1 MTYKLIELDP
11 RELIEDARNVRTD
24 HGDLAGMVAT
34 MQEVGVVQPIHV
46 TATEDGR
53 WMVLA
58 GRRRTAAAIQAG
70 LDTVPCLYRET
81 NGTGP
86 EDASADRIRSLVEN
100 VQRKDLNATEE
111 AEGWRQ
117 LELAG
122 LEVDAIAK
130 VAGVAKERVAK
141 GLAVGASAIATA
153 VSRKYDLT
161 LEQSVVLAEFDDDKE
176 AIKELTAYAVK
187 EPERFM
193 HRASRMRQDR
203 EGQRALK
210 AEQDKLTAK
219 GVALFTGSI
228 GYGGAGVEYLRAL
241 KDAETKKVLTPAA
254 HKKCPGHA
262 AKVTVDY
269 QGKAHIDYV
278 CTEPAKQGHKSAYGG
293 SVARGKADDP
303 KAAEKAKE
311 ERRKLLAENKEWRA
325 AEPVRR
331 EFVTGL
337 LKRRTAPAGVLAYVT
352 AEILGMP
359 EELAPMNRGKTDE
372 MLTTLTGTKPGKVE
386 LSYSRKV
393 GPAIAAKA
401 TTGQLPLALLAQ
413 VAAAREMGL
422 DAQGARMAR
431 QVDARYL
438 SFLAAQGYTLSEAE
452 QRLIDKATKA
462 AK

>member
-1 MTYKLIELDP
+1 MTYKLIEIDP
-11 RELIEDARNVRTD
+11 RELVEDARNVRTD

-34 MQEVGVVQPIHV
+34 MREVGVIQPIHV
-46 TATEDGR
+46 TATDDGR

-58 GRRRTAAAIQAG
+58 GRRRTAAAITAG
-70 LDTVPCLYRET
+70 LATVPCLYREQ
-81 NGTGP
+81 NGAGP

-130 VAGVAKERVAK
+130 VAGVAKDRVVK
-141 GLAVGASAIATA
+141 GLAVGASPVAVA
-153 VSRKYDLT
+153 VSKKYDLT

-176 AIKELTAYAVK
+176 AVKKLTEYAVK
-187 EPERFM
+187 DPERFQ
-193 HRASRMRQDR
+193 HIASRMRQDR
-203 EGQRALK
+203 DADRLLK
-210 AEQDKLTAK
+210 AEQDNLVAK
-219 GVALFTGSI
+219 GVAIFDGSV

-241 KDAETKKVLTPAA
+241 KDAATGKAFTAA
-254 HKKCPGHA
+254 SHKKCPGHA

-278 CTEPAKQGHKSAYGG
+278 CTEPAKQGHKSAYGN
-293 SVARGKADDP
+293 SVGRGAPADP
-303 KAAEKAKE
+303 KSAEKEKA

-331 EFVTGL
+331 EFVMAL
-337 LKRRTAPAGVLAYVT
+337 LKRRSAPTGVLAYVT

-372 MLTTLTGTKPGKVE
+372 MLTTLTGVKPGKVE
-386 LSYSRKV
+386 WSYSRKV

-401 TTGQLPLALLAQ
+401 TAGQLPLALLAQ
-413 VAAAREMGL
+413 VATVREMGL

-438 SFLAAQGYTLSEAE
+438 TFLADQGYTLSDAE
-452 QRLIDKATKA
+452 QRLITKATKA
-462 AK
+462 SR